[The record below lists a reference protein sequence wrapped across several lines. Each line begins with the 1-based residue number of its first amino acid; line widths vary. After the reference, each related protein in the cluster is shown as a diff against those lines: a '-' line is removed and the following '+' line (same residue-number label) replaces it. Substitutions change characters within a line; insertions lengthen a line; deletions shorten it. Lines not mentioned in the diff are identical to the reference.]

1 MLKRVNLIIRGQV
14 QGVFFRVSARDQA
27 LQLNLCGFVRNLEDG
42 SVNTVVEGSE
52 TEIERFISWCNHGPE
67 TARVNEVIVTNETV
81 TDPEIGFKICS

>member
-27 LQLNLCGFVRNLEDG
+27 LQLHLCGFVRNLKDG
-42 SVNTVVEGSE
+42 SVNAVVEGSE

-81 TDPEIGFKICS
+81 TEPAIGFKICS